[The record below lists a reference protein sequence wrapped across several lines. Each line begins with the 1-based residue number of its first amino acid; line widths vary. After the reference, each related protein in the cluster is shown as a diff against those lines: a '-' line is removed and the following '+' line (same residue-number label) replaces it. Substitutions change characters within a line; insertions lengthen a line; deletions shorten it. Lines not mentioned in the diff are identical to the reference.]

1 MMKIRIMLAGMSM
14 TLENVKFHGISMDS
28 DQLYTVHYED
38 QDNNDRWLTFP
49 LRELVYMSTSEP
61 IKK

>member
-1 MMKIRIMLAGMSM
+1 MKIKIILAGMSM
-14 TLENVKFHGISMDS
+14 TLDNVKYSGISPDS
-28 DQLYTVHYED
+28 DQLYSVRYID
-38 QDNNDRWLTFP
+38 QDNNDRCLTFP